1 MVPLSQLFLSL
12 KKNGKKQ
19 QQQWVGGV
27 VVRITSLRKWPFFC
41 RRLHRGIKVEIIV
54 DILLT
59 FSLLGLGIPLGSLCG
74 LQTEVG
80 LS

>member
-1 MVPLSQLFLSL
+1 M
-12 KKNGKKQ
+12 
-19 QQQWVGGV
+19 
-27 VVRITSLRKWPFFC
+27 VRITSLRKWQFFC
-41 RRLHRGIKVEIIV
+41 RRLHRCIKVDIVV

-59 FSLLGLGIPLGSLCG
+59 FSLLGLGIPLESLCG